1 MVGRRLAEMRVSCL
15 PVEPLRRRR
24 LTRRRR
30 RRRRRRRLLPPS
42 PEHTLLLPLR
52 DCPSRGMHMCQ
63 TDWVAL
69 SKHINKQTSNQMN
82 KQAE

>member
-30 RRRRRRRLLPPS
+30 RRRRTRRRRRRLLPPS

-69 SKHINKQTSNQMN
+69 NKRTNKQVN
-82 KQAE
+82 K